1 MHESNSPLLDIPLL
15 EGLHLAPQNLNA
27 AAFLGGQALA
37 DAVVL
42 EIQDSAI
49 IVDLAAALGAASLR
63 KD

>member
-1 MHESNSPLLDIPLL
+1 MHFLDIPLLDIPLL

-27 AAFLGGQALA
+27 AAFRAGLALV

-42 EIQDSAI
+42 EIQDLERA
-49 IVDLAAALGAASLR
+49 VDLAAVLGAASLR